1 MQKSKNI
8 PQNIKKIKKLLAT
21 QTCYDKH
28 YYLYVVRNREGK
40 ENKVLRINSKD
51 FPKVLDGAVPFPFD
65 AEVLIG
71 VNPMK
76 KRYVSDTEMNT
87 YSERG
92 AKLHTYELKQNA
104 CLSNYKGN
112 PSFNEKETGVFSY
125 KNIVVSIQMYK
136 KNESADIEYTFGLI
150 NEFKAA
156 INGLI
161 SSDYFV
167 RPNIVSFCGPVCE
180 LWYCTNEN
188 SKKLKWLYDFLFEH
202 ITTKVNFHCCNI
214 RLNSDRYIR
223 VRAVEARMAHLIT
236 PASDVTVTKDDIYD
250 VDELKKLAGFK
261 VINRAEYV
269 SDNRGHIEKVVTSK
283 SDFDGKNYLFDRLNV
298 LEELR
303 KYTKNISGLY
313 SEGELIAF
321 QKRLNYLYFSTS
333 AAAYGTRAAVLRV
346 KAFNNKSAYRSSDE
360 YIENEVIA
368 KALATTRQHYYFTTE
383 KFVEAAG
390 ILGEEK
396 YEDVKKRLTYAISS
410 TARVRRYRARQKEK
424 REAAFKVASNR
435 LVNMYKRTG
444 DIELCAKECGFSV
457 KKAKKIVKKADRD
470 MYRKMGFN
478 AYYIIQRKIFGYFL
492 QLKNKE
498 AKAECKKRREPF
510 VEREL
515 NEIPEKELR
524 KIIRLVAK
532 KYKCTRKQ
540 ITDIIEKLSAV
551 RDRIRINTTFWT
563 GSAHFYRNFRFCDI
577 DRIWFD
583 YGEIVLP
590 HFMADD
596 VNLCYGGHMPTKI
609 VSQVLLSASQSGWFK
624 KTFGHKFSS
633 YINLQMALEPNT
645 RLLFSQCMR
654 QSRLA

>member
-8 PQNIKKIKKLLAT
+8 PQNIKTIKKLLTT

-28 YYLYVVRNREGK
+28 YYLYVVRHREGK

-65 AEVLIG
+65 AEVLVG

-76 KRYVSDTEMNT
+76 KRYVSDIELNT

-104 CLSNYKGN
+104 CLSDYKGN

-125 KNIVVSIQMYK
+125 KNIVVSIQMRK
-136 KNESADIEYTFGLI
+136 KDGNANIEYTSGLI
-150 NEFKAA
+150 DEFKTA
-156 INGLI
+156 INGLL
-161 SSDYFV
+161 SSDCFV
-167 RPNIVSFCGPVCE
+167 RPNIVNFCGSVCE

-202 ITTKVNFHCCNI
+202 ITATVNFHCCSV
-214 RLNSDRYIR
+214 RLNNNNRIR
-223 VRAVEARMAHLIT
+223 IHAVEARMAHLIT
-236 PASDVTVTKDDIYD
+236 PASDITVTKDDIYD

-269 SDNRGHIEKVVTSK
+269 SDNRGHIEKVVTDK
-283 SDFDGKNYLFDRLNV
+283 SDFDGKNYLFERLNV

-303 KYTKNISGLY
+303 EYTKNISGLY
-313 SEGELIAF
+313 LVSELSAF

-333 AAAYGTRAAVLRV
+333 AAVYGTRAAILRV
-346 KAFNNKSAYRSSDE
+346 KAFNNKSAYRSPDE

-368 KALATTRQHYYFTTE
+368 KALATARQHYYFTTE
-383 KFVEAAG
+383 KFIEAAG

-396 YEDVKKRLTYAISS
+396 YEDVKKRLTYAVSS
-410 TARVRRYRARQKEK
+410 TARVRRYRTRQKEK
-424 REAAFKVASNR
+424 REAAFKVASDR
-435 LVNMYKRTG
+435 LVSMYSRTG
-444 DIELCAKECGFSV
+444 NMELCARECGFSV
-457 KKAKKIVKKADRD
+457 KKAKNIVKNADRD

-478 AYYIIQRKIFGYFL
+478 VHYVVQRKIFGYFL
-492 QLKNKE
+492 QLKNKN
-498 AKAECKKRREPF
+498 AKAGCEKERKPF
-510 VEREL
+510 MERSL
-515 NEIPEKELR
+515 NEVPEKELR
-524 KIIRLVAK
+524 KIIRLIAK
-532 KYKCTRKQ
+532 KYKRTRKE
-540 ITDIIEKLSAV
+540 IADIIEKLSAV
-551 RDRIRINTTFWT
+551 RDKIKINTTFWT
-563 GSAHFYRNFRFCDI
+563 GNAHFYKSVKFNDI
-577 DRIWFD
+577 DKIWFD
-583 YGEIVLP
+583 HNEIILP
-590 HFMADD
+590 KFTADD
-596 VNLCYGGHMPTKI
+596 VAVCYGGHMPTKI